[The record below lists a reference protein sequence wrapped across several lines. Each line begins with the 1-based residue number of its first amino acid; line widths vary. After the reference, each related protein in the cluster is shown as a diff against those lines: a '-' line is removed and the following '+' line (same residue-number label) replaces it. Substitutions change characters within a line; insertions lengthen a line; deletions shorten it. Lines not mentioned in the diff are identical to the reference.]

1 MADTYNDYPKAA
13 SENAKRAL
21 KFREETDNKNDCGTP
36 VGWARANQLA
46 KGEGISEDTINRMA
60 SFNRHRQN
68 KDVPYEEGC
77 GGLMW
82 DAWGGTEGVDWA
94 IRKAEQLRK
103 DKVQNMQVVDIVGTI
118 DQYSETNAM
127 NLKAQLEEANG
138 QDVTFNIASEGG
150 SYFEGLTMASMI
162 SSYSGN
168 TKAVGMGIVASA
180 ATVVFLAAQE
190 KCMTPNSF
198 FMIHS
203 AWAGAEG
210 NAKQISKTVD
220 LLNKVDEQMV
230 NIYTAQMESKG
241 TLINNSIEDTKLY
254 IKGLMAEETWL
265 TAEEAVNIGFADYIM
280 DESQIADYKNYEA
293 VFNKVR
299 AESKFKNF
307 PKIKNSMADK
317 KTLLTQL
324 ASLFGYRAEMV
335 EIEIPTESES
345 EDMSTETAPAPAPAE
360 LTPEQKT
367 ALIEEY
373 KTKIAELETKITDL
387 EAKNKK
393 MMAEIEAQD
402 MTMQEK
408 DAAMQEQM
416 KQMEA
421 TQANALAKIS
431 YKSDN
436 VSKVNNKFTQDQII
450 QASTF
455 IKSLLNK

>member
-1 MADTYNDYPKAA
+1 
-13 SENAKRAL
+13 
-21 KFREETDNKNDCGTP
+21 
-36 VGWARANQLA
+36 
-46 KGEGISEDTINRMA
+46 
-60 SFNRHRQN
+60 
-68 KDVPYEEGC
+68 
-77 GGLMW
+77 
-82 DAWGGTEGVDWA
+82 
-94 IRKAEQLRK
+94 
-103 DKVQNMQVVDIVGTI
+103 
-118 DQYSETNAM
+118 
-127 NLKAQLEEANG
+127 
-138 QDVTFNIASEGG
+138 
-150 SYFEGLTMASMI
+150 
-162 SSYSGN
+162 
-168 TKAVGMGIVASA
+168 MGIVASA

-210 NAKQISKTVD
+210 NAKQISKTVE

-241 TLINNSIEDTKLY
+241 TLINGSIDETKIY
-254 IKGLMAEETWL
+254 IKGLMADETWL
-265 TAEEAVNIGFADYIM
+265 TADEAVNIGFADYIM

-345 EDMSTETAPAPAPAE
+345 EDTMQPAPAPAE

-373 KTKIAELETKITDL
+373 KTKISELETKITEL
-387 EAKNKK
+387 EAKNKE
-393 MMAEIEAQD
+393 MMAQVEAQD

-408 DAAMQEQM
+408 DAAMQEHM

-421 TQANALAKIS
+421 TQANALAKIN
-431 YKSDN
+431 YKSD
-436 VSKVNNKFTQDQII
+436 SPSAKVNSKFTQDQII
-450 QASTF
+450 QASSF